1 MAVETHDPHINAR
14 TAHARSTAEGPRP
27 VHGLFQSL
35 NNFLATFVAIV
46 HTRLELLTT
55 ELQEEVRQVGAILL
69 WAFVAAFAAMMGLFL
84 IALAVIFVF
93 WDTHRLA
100 ASVAMVGMFLA
111 VAVVA
116 GLILRHKLVTK
127 PPLLDDTLAEL
138 ARDRDQLKA
147 RL

>member
-1 MAVETHDPHINAR
+1 MAVETHDPRVGA
-14 TAHARSTAEGPRP
+14 GQRP
-27 VHGLFQSL
+27 VAGLFQSL
-35 NNFLATFVAIV
+35 NHFLATFVAIV

-55 ELQEEVRQVGAILL
+55 ELQEEVRQVGGILL

-84 IALAVIFVF
+84 GALAVIFVF

-100 ASVAMVGMFLA
+100 ASLAMIGMFA
-111 VAVVA
+111 VVTVVA
-116 GLILRHKLVTK
+116 GLILRHKLSTK

-138 ARDRDQLKA
+138 AKDRDQLKA

>member
-1 MAVETHDPHINAR
+1 MAVETHDPHVN
-14 TAHARSTAEGPRP
+14 THSRSATENSGP

-35 NNFLATFVAIV
+35 NNFVATFVAIV

-84 IALAVIFVF
+84 VALAVIFVF
-93 WDTHRLA
+93 WDSHRLA
-100 ASVAMVGMFLA
+100 ASVAMIGMFIA

-138 ARDRDQLKA
+138 AKDRDQLKA

>member
-1 MAVETHDPHINAR
+1 MAVETHDPNIGAG
-14 TAHARSTAEGPRP
+14 SRP
-27 VHGLFQSL
+27 VAGLFQSL
-35 NNFLATFVAIV
+35 NHFLATFVAIV

-69 WAFVAAFAAMMGLFL
+69 WAFIAAFAAMMGLFL
-84 IALAVIFVF
+84 VALAVIFVF
-93 WDTHRLA
+93 WDTHRLL
-100 ASVAMVGMFLA
+100 ASLAMVGLFVL

-116 GLILRHKLVTK
+116 GLVLRHKLSTK

-138 ARDRDQLKA
+138 ARDRDQLKS

>member
-1 MAVETHDPHINAR
+1 MQGADDVGTQQDD
-14 TAHARSTAEGPRP
+14 RP
-27 VHGLFQSL
+27 VSGLFQSL
-35 NNFLATFVAIV
+35 SNFVATFIAIV

-84 IALAVIFVF
+84 GALAVIFVF
-93 WDTHRLA
+93 WDTHRIA
-100 ASVAMVGMFLA
+100 ASLCMIALFVLIA
-111 VAVVA
+111 VAA
-116 GLILRHKLVTK
+116 ALMLRKKLLGK

-138 ARDRDQLKA
+138 AKDRDHLRA

>member
-1 MAVETHDPHINAR
+1 MAIDTHDPEVQGA
-14 TAHARSTAEGPRP
+14 PRP
-27 VHGLFQSL
+27 VAGLFQSL

-69 WAFVAAFAAMMGLFL
+69 WAFIAAFAAVMGLFL
-84 IALAVIFVF
+84 GALAVIFVF

-100 ASVAMVGMFLA
+100 ASLAMVGVFVGL
-111 VAVVA
+111 AVVA
-116 GLILRHKLVTK
+116 GLILRHKLTTK

-138 ARDRDQLKA
+138 AKDRDQLKA

>member
-1 MAVETHDPHINAR
+1 MALDTHDPEV
-14 TAHARSTAEGPRP
+14 TGGPRP
-27 VHGLFQSL
+27 VAGLFQSV

-69 WAFVAAFAAMMGLFL
+69 WAFIAAFAAMMGLFL
-84 IALAVIFVF
+84 GALAVIFVF
-93 WDTHRLA
+93 WDTHRLE
-100 ASVAMVGMFLA
+100 ASLAMIALFIA
-111 VAVVA
+111 VAVGS
-116 GLILRHKLVTK
+116 GLVLRHKLTTK

-138 ARDRDQLKA
+138 AKDRDQLRA

>member
-1 MAVETHDPHINAR
+1 MAVDTHDPEVHPAD
-14 TAHARSTAEGPRP
+14 GRP
-27 VHGLFQSL
+27 VAGLFQSL
-35 NNFLATFVAIV
+35 NNFLATFVSIV

-55 ELQEEVRQVGAILL
+55 ELQEEVRQVGGILL

-84 IALAVIFVF
+84 AALVVIFAF
-93 WDTHRLA
+93 WDTHRIEAGL
-100 ASVAMVGMFLA
+100 AMVALFVVVA
-111 VAVVA
+111 VAA
-116 GLILRHKLVTK
+116 GLMLRHKLSTK